1 MLDERTQVVHSNNP
15 RQAALTGSFPRN
27 SSGSDK
33 MTLSIAIFTTH
44 RDKHIERPY
53 LRKKQNKKEKKNTR
67 TLRSFFSFGVSFG
80 LPFFLTFATADLDV
94 SGAREASANVAVSIR
109 PVAFIDSSSSFAE
122 ASVRACAAAAERA
135 SSDRYFYIYGQQ
147 MAAENNQNAPSLRFA
162 RMYDASVGACVVT
175 SVCVCVN
182 NNSSTRER
190 IRIRLDALLTSGHST
205 VSAFMFMTKSQLAKA
220 SLNVSNDAL
229 SARSPSTLARRASA
243 SSASSASAGSRNP
256 RPCGA
261 SVCAPERESAKSEPC
276 ETRRSGVR
284 WGVGPGMGWLVHAA
298 RGQGCALPNVDLLTV
313 ITIWSRLDLS
323 TIDNDLKH

>member
-135 SSDRYFYIYGQQ
+135 SSDRHFYIYGQQ

-175 SVCVCVN
+175 SVCVCKQQFKYEGKN
-182 NNSSTRER
+182 PNPAGRFAYLGPFYRER
-190 IRIRLDALLTSGHST
+190 VHVHDEEP
-205 VSAFMFMTKSQLAKA
+205 
-220 SLNVSNDAL
+220 
-229 SARSPSTLARRASA
+229 AREGL
-243 SSASSASAGSRNP
+243 
-256 RPCGA
+256 
-261 SVCAPERESAKSEPC
+261 VER
-276 ETRRSGVR
+276 V
-284 WGVGPGMGWLVHAA
+284 
-298 RGQGCALPNVDLLTV
+298 Q
-313 ITIWSRLDLS
+313 
-323 TIDNDLKH
+323 